1 MKKNHSD
8 LIIPKHLEGTISGMQ
23 LRFSLLKKDLK
34 NKRKTRKQMICKN
47 KIKQIVES
55 KTNYG
60 VGEVKLSRK
69 DLQKQLLPLLPYPR
83 VEFETKYSDDKYTVV
98 VNVRLDDDSEEH
110 YCTLGFSNK
119 KQVYDFF
126 KGLEIES

>member
-1 MKKNHSD
+1 MKTEEK
-8 LIIPKHLEGTISGMQ
+8 
-23 LRFSLLKKDLK
+23 
-34 NKRKTRKQMICKN
+34 MICKN

-60 VGEVKLSRK
+60 VGEIKLSRK
-69 DLQKQLLPLLPYPR
+69 DLQKQLLPLLSYPR
-83 VEFETKYSDDKYTVV
+83 VEFATKYRDNKYTVV
-98 VNVRLDDDSEEH
+98 VNQRLDDDSEEH

-126 KGLEIES
+126 KGLEIDDE